1 VGVRERERERERE
14 TQRKKEGTERESP
27 ERDPKMVEEKVL

>member
-1 VGVRERERERERE
+1 VRGGWWGLEKEREKPRERE
-14 TQRKKEGTERESP
+14 GP